1 MDSSYWEDFPG
12 DIWDRYTSK
21 YTQCGCIEGE
31 FLGPGQ
37 GQPPWA

>member
-21 YTQCGCIEGE
+21 YTLKEGE